1 MNFDCSQQCVYK
13 RKRERDRETDTFIF
27 NSSNMSLL
35 DFGYGSDAGAPS
47 YANLGIMGTDQVSWI
62 FEEDKIFDTGFASI
76 DGAWSLMGDDYWG
89 ALQKEL
95 PQKHTTS
102 EIKKRFNKFEED
114 ARVLDS
120 GILPLPSFEEDE
132 AEHHATQDFTVTAEV
147 SFGIEEPKKAPQ
159 VAEPA
164 PAQVKKQEMPPPAPV
179 AAALPMATKKS
190 SSKIPAG
197 KAGETSERRK
207 GVPWTEEEHRLFL
220 LGLAKFGK
228 GDWRS
233 ISRNFVVSRTPT
245 QVASHAQKY
254 FIRLNSMNKKD
265 NKRRSSIHDITS
277 PTAKA

>member
-1 MNFDCSQQCVYK
+1 
-13 RKRERDRETDTFIF
+13 
-27 NSSNMSLL
+27 MSLL

-62 FEEDKIFDTGFASI
+62 FEEDKIFDNGFASF

-120 GILPLPSFEEDE
+120 GILPIPSFDDEE
-132 AEHHATQDFTVTAEV
+132 AEHNAPEDFVVTAEV

-159 VAEPA
+159 VAPTPA
-164 PAQVKKQEMPPPAPV
+164 AAQVEKEEMLPSAPV
-179 AAALPMATKKS
+179 ATALPVTTKKS
-190 SSKIPAG
+190 SSKIPTAV

>member
-1 MNFDCSQQCVYK
+1 
-13 RKRERDRETDTFIF
+13 
-27 NSSNMSLL
+27 MSLL

-62 FEEDKIFDTGFASI
+62 FEEDKIFDNGFASF

-120 GILPLPSFEEDE
+120 GILPIPSFDDEE
-132 AEHHATQDFTVTAEV
+132 AEHNAPEDFVVTAEV

-159 VAEPA
+159 VAPTPA
-164 PAQVKKQEMPPPAPV
+164 AAQVKKEEMLPSAPV
-179 AAALPMATKKS
+179 ATALPVTTKKS
-190 SSKIPAG
+190 SSKIPTAV

>member
-1 MNFDCSQQCVYK
+1 
-13 RKRERDRETDTFIF
+13 
-27 NSSNMSLL
+27 MSLL
-35 DFGYGSDAGAPS
+35 DFGYGSDAGVPS

-62 FEEDKIFDTGFASI
+62 FEEDKIFDTGCASI

-89 ALQKEL
+89 TLQKEL

-102 EIKKRFNKFEED
+102 EIKRRFNKFEED

-120 GILPLPSFEEDE
+120 EILPLPTFEEDE
-132 AEHHATQDFTVTAEV
+132 AEYRATKGFVTAEV
-147 SFGIEEPKKAPQ
+147 SFGIEEPKKAE
-159 VAEPA
+159 VAPMPA
-164 PAQVKKQEMPPPAPV
+164 PAPAEKQEMPPPAPV
-179 AAALPMATKKS
+179 ATVSLPMATKKS
-190 SSKIPAG
+190 SKMPA
-197 KAGETSERRK
+197 KSGEASERRK